1 MKKTLFLLAVGIMT
15 SFSLL
20 AQGKLSIENVRSI
33 YLRNSGEIM
42 DGDELKGY
50 FTFYVSDKVDKHT
63 NEYTLQILDNNLNKI
78 KDIKFEDD
86 KNIDILESSYNGN
99 TIMFLFYNKKEKT
112 LEYRTYG
119 FDGKQKM
126 TYTKELNRRS
136 NALLEQTYGSK
147 SEEGQNE
154 ALFSVGNAGYTT
166 VFPVKEGKYYSFEI
180 NFFSTERNKQWTYE
194 AAEEQDDKWASAIY
208 LGATDSMV
216 IFEVVKQKHLLGG
229 TPHSW
234 LLGLNIYSGKKIFE
248 MTTEAEDY
256 KFYPMNISTITG
268 SSNILLLGTYYEP
281 DGKVMKDASLGL
293 AAWTISNTG
302 KIMAKKYNSWENEIG
317 KYLSTDKK
325 GRVSDVGY
333 IFFHKVLQTSDG
345 NFYAIGEGYKKV
357 VSGMGVAVNILSAL
371 GGGRS
376 GMSNFKIK
384 VTDLVTIQFNN
395 KFDVKGAQ
403 IFDKYNNS
411 IELPAGAGYLS
422 PHTMALMVKAW
433 RGFDY
438 DFTQTNKEHSR
449 FSVGYSDYEKS
460 KDFTGKTFHSI
471 SYDGGKVTTDRIE
484 LTSKAKWLKVFP
496 AKAGSVMIMEYF
508 KKDKKLEMR
517 LEKMN

>member
-1 MKKTLFLLAVGIMT
+1 
-15 SFSLL
+15 
-20 AQGKLSIENVRSI
+20 
-33 YLRNSGEIM
+33 
-42 DGDELKGY
+42 
-50 FTFYVSDKVDKHT
+50 
-63 NEYTLQILDNNLNKI
+63 
-78 KDIKFEDD
+78 
-86 KNIDILESSYNGN
+86 
-99 TIMFLFYNKKEKT
+99 
-112 LEYRTYG
+112 
-119 FDGKQKM
+119 
-126 TYTKELNRRS
+126 
-136 NALLEQTYGSK
+136 
-147 SEEGQNE
+147 
-154 ALFSVGNAGYTT
+154 
-166 VFPVKEGKYYSFEI
+166 
-180 NFFSTERNKQWTYE
+180 
-194 AAEEQDDKWASAIY
+194 
-208 LGATDSMV
+208 
-216 IFEVVKQKHLLGG
+216 
-229 TPHSW
+229 
-234 LLGLNIYSGKKIFE
+234 

-256 KFYPMNISTITG
+256 KFYPMNISTIAG
-268 SSNILLLGTYYEP
+268 ASDILLLGTYYEP

-357 VSGMGVAVNILSAL
+357 VSGLGVAVNILSAL

-376 GMSNFKIK
+376 GISNFKIK

-422 PHTMALMVKAW
+422 PHMMALMIKAW